1 MPTIVKDI
9 IYFVFNAI
17 AFPAI
22 ALAFFVRVQNDF
34 KIKKWLVFAIALP
47 INILV
52 TCLYLENYVPR
63 IVTSIVFQI
72 ICFSVS
78 LLLSRDKFWFKFS
91 TLIVYEVITIIF
103 DMLTYMVISNVSTS
117 DYPYWIASVM
127 CILAM
132 TLSLYFSEQF
142 IKSIKNKKFNKKSLS
157 FLLIPVSQFIT
168 YYSIGIEFLVLFPRH
183 DETLTNGKAF
193 SGTASVILIASG
205 LFALIADIIAF
216 KQYIKSFDMVQ
227 IEAEN
232 KALEYQNQLNLNY
245 FSELKENETELRKIK
260 HDISGCLETMKE
272 IIYTEKDTEKAQ
284 HFFDELSMTL
294 GNITTGFY
302 CKNSLINAIIIS
314 KSKICDKQGIRLSA
328 EIKIPEALNIS
339 DTDFC
344 RILVNMLDNA
354 IEANEKEDKN
364 KFIDLSIKEN
374 DGFIYLSTRNPFSG
388 ENIGST
394 TKENKKEHGYGLR
407 ILNDFAQKYDGYFKA
422 ESQSN
427 TLSSLVV
434 LKNEY
439 SDN

>member
-1 MPTIVKDI
+1 MPISLSDLISCIFNMIIVPLI
-9 IYFVFNAI
+9 SSV
-17 AFPAI
+17 
-22 ALAFFVRVQNDF
+22 FFVRVQKDIR
-34 KIKKWLVFAIALP
+34 IKKRLI
-47 INILV
+47 ITV
-52 TCLYLENYVPR
+52 TVA
-63 IVTSIVFQI
+63 VGSIVALLNSLEIIPRTFSTVLFQSLI
-72 ICFSVS
+72 ICVALFTSRDRPLNKFINLIVYYIVMTLLDIFVYALTSFSPS
-78 LLLSRDKFWFKFS
+78 TSGSILIILFALLLS
-91 TLIVYEVITIIF
+91 
-103 DMLTYMVISNVSTS
+103 LT
-117 DYPYWIASVM
+117 
-127 CILAM
+127 
-132 TLSLYFSEQF
+132 LYFSEQF
-142 IKSIKNKKFNKKSLS
+142 IKSFRDKKLSKKSFV
-157 FLLIPVSQFIT
+157 FLLIPVSQAIT
-168 YYSIGIEFLVLFPRH
+168 YASFGFATITIFPRYA
-183 DETLTNGKAF
+183 ELLNKSNSLAGMPAIILSAAVTL
-193 SGTASVILIASG
+193 S
-205 LFALIADIIAF
+205 LIADIIAF
-216 KQYIKSFDMVQ
+216 KQYVISLDMAQ

-339 DTDFC
+339 DTDIC

-354 IEANEKEDKN
+354 IEANEKEEKN

>member
-1 MPTIVKDI
+1 MPISLSDLISCIFNMFIVPLI
-9 IYFVFNAI
+9 SSV
-17 AFPAI
+17 
-22 ALAFFVRVQNDF
+22 FFVRVQKDIR
-34 KIKKWLVFAIALP
+34 IKKRLI
-47 INILV
+47 ITV
-52 TCLYLENYVPR
+52 TVA
-63 IVTSIVFQI
+63 VGSIVALLNSLEIIPRTFSTVLFQSLI
-72 ICFSVS
+72 ICVALFTSRDRPLNKFINLIVYYIVMTLLDIFVYALTSFSPS
-78 LLLSRDKFWFKFS
+78 TSGSILIILFALLLS
-91 TLIVYEVITIIF
+91 
-103 DMLTYMVISNVSTS
+103 LT
-117 DYPYWIASVM
+117 
-127 CILAM
+127 
-132 TLSLYFSEQF
+132 LYFSEQF
-142 IKSIKNKKFNKKSLS
+142 IKSFRDKKLSKKSFV
-157 FLLIPVSQFIT
+157 FLLIPVSQAIT
-168 YYSIGIEFLVLFPRH
+168 YASFGLATITIFPRYA
-183 DETLTNGKAF
+183 ELLNKSNSLAGMPAIILSAAVTL
-193 SGTASVILIASG
+193 S
-205 LFALIADIIAF
+205 LIADIIAF
-216 KQYIKSFDMVQ
+216 KQYVISLDMAQ

-339 DTDFC
+339 DTDIC

-374 DGFIYLSTRNPFSG
+374 DGFIYLSTLNPFSG

-407 ILNDFAQKYDGYFKA
+407 ILNDIAQKYNGYTKTAADKNVIFI
-422 ESQSN
+422 
-427 TLSSLVV
+427 LIV
-434 LKNEY
+434 LKN
-439 SDN
+439 

>member
-1 MPTIVKDI
+1 MPISLSDLISCIFNMFIVPLI
-9 IYFVFNAI
+9 SSV
-17 AFPAI
+17 
-22 ALAFFVRVQNDF
+22 FFVRVQKNIR
-34 KIKKWLVFAIALP
+34 IKKRLI
-47 INILV
+47 ITV
-52 TCLYLENYVPR
+52 TVA
-63 IVTSIVFQI
+63 VGSIVALLNSLEIIPRTFSTVLFQCLI
-72 ICFSVS
+72 ICVALFTSRDRPLNKFINLIVYYIVMTLLDIFVYALTSFSPS
-78 LLLSRDKFWFKFS
+78 TSGSILIILFALLLS
-91 TLIVYEVITIIF
+91 
-103 DMLTYMVISNVSTS
+103 LT
-117 DYPYWIASVM
+117 
-127 CILAM
+127 
-132 TLSLYFSEQF
+132 LYFSEQF
-142 IKSIKNKKFNKKSLS
+142 IKSFRDKKLSKKSFV
-157 FLLIPVSQFIT
+157 FLLIPVSQAIT
-168 YYSIGIEFLVLFPRH
+168 YASFGFATITIFPRYA
-183 DETLTNGKAF
+183 ELLNKSNSLAGMPAIILSAAVTL
-193 SGTASVILIASG
+193 S
-205 LFALIADIIAF
+205 LIADIIAF
-216 KQYIKSFDMVQ
+216 KQYVISLDMAQ

-339 DTDFC
+339 DTDIC

-354 IEANEKEDKN
+354 IEANEKEEKN

-407 ILNDFAQKYDGYFKA
+407 ILNDIAQKYNGYTKTAADKNVIFI
-422 ESQSN
+422 
-427 TLSSLVV
+427 LIV
-434 LKNEY
+434 LKN
-439 SDN
+439 

>member
-1 MPTIVKDI
+1 MPISLSDLISCIFNMIIVPLI
-9 IYFVFNAI
+9 SSV
-17 AFPAI
+17 
-22 ALAFFVRVQNDF
+22 FFVRVQKDIR
-34 KIKKWLVFAIALP
+34 IKKRLI
-47 INILV
+47 ITV
-52 TCLYLENYVPR
+52 TVA
-63 IVTSIVFQI
+63 VGSIVALLNSLEIIPRTFSTVLFQSLI
-72 ICFSVS
+72 ICVALFTSRDRPLNKFINLIVYYIVMTLLDIFVYALTSFSPS
-78 LLLSRDKFWFKFS
+78 TSGSILIILFALLLS
-91 TLIVYEVITIIF
+91 
-103 DMLTYMVISNVSTS
+103 LT
-117 DYPYWIASVM
+117 
-127 CILAM
+127 
-132 TLSLYFSEQF
+132 LYFSEQF
-142 IKSIKNKKFNKKSLS
+142 IKSFRDKKLSKKSFV
-157 FLLIPVSQFIT
+157 FLLIPVSQAIT
-168 YYSIGIEFLVLFPRH
+168 YASFGFATITIFPRYA
-183 DETLTNGKAF
+183 ELLNKSNSLAGMPAIILSAAVTL
-193 SGTASVILIASG
+193 S
-205 LFALIADIIAF
+205 LIADIIAF
-216 KQYIKSFDMVQ
+216 KQYVISLDMAQ

-314 KSKICDKQGIRLSA
+314 KSKICDKQGIRLNA

-339 DTDFC
+339 DTDIC

-407 ILNDFAQKYDGYFKA
+407 ILNDIAQKYNGYTKTAADKNVIFI
-422 ESQSN
+422 
-427 TLSSLVV
+427 LIV
-434 LKNEY
+434 LKN
-439 SDN
+439 

>member
-1 MPTIVKDI
+1 MPISLSDLISCIFNMIIVPLI
-9 IYFVFNAI
+9 SSV
-17 AFPAI
+17 
-22 ALAFFVRVQNDF
+22 FFVRVQKDIR
-34 KIKKWLVFAIALP
+34 IKKRLI
-47 INILV
+47 ITV
-52 TCLYLENYVPR
+52 TVA
-63 IVTSIVFQI
+63 VGSIVALLNSLEIIPRTFSTVLFQSLI
-72 ICFSVS
+72 ICVALFTSRDRPLNKFINLIVYYIVMTLLDIFVYALTSFSPS
-78 LLLSRDKFWFKFS
+78 TSGSILIILFALLLS
-91 TLIVYEVITIIF
+91 
-103 DMLTYMVISNVSTS
+103 LT
-117 DYPYWIASVM
+117 
-127 CILAM
+127 
-132 TLSLYFSEQF
+132 LYFSEQF
-142 IKSIKNKKFNKKSLS
+142 IKSFRDKKLSKKSFV
-157 FLLIPVSQFIT
+157 FLLIPVSQAIT
-168 YYSIGIEFLVLFPRH
+168 YASFGFATITIFPRYA
-183 DETLTNGKAF
+183 ELLNKSNSLAGMPAIILSAAVTL
-193 SGTASVILIASG
+193 S
-205 LFALIADIIAF
+205 LIADIIAF
-216 KQYIKSFDMVQ
+216 KQYVISLDMAQ

-339 DTDFC
+339 DTDIC

-374 DGFIYLSTRNPFSG
+374 DGFIYLSTLNPFSG

-407 ILNDFAQKYDGYFKA
+407 ILNDIAQKYNGYTKTAADKNVIFI
-422 ESQSN
+422 
-427 TLSSLVV
+427 LIV
-434 LKNEY
+434 LKN
-439 SDN
+439 

>member
-1 MPTIVKDI
+1 MPISLSDLISCIFNMFIVPLI
-9 IYFVFNAI
+9 SSV
-17 AFPAI
+17 
-22 ALAFFVRVQNDF
+22 FFVRVQKDIR
-34 KIKKWLVFAIALP
+34 IKKRLI
-47 INILV
+47 ITV
-52 TCLYLENYVPR
+52 TVA
-63 IVTSIVFQI
+63 VGSIVALLNSLEIIPRTFSTILFQSLI
-72 ICFSVS
+72 ICVALFTSRDRPLNKFINLIVYYIVMTLLDIFVYALTSFSPS
-78 LLLSRDKFWFKFS
+78 TSGSILIILFALLLS
-91 TLIVYEVITIIF
+91 
-103 DMLTYMVISNVSTS
+103 LT
-117 DYPYWIASVM
+117 
-127 CILAM
+127 
-132 TLSLYFSEQF
+132 LYFSEQF
-142 IKSIKNKKFNKKSLS
+142 IKSFRDKKLSKKSFV
-157 FLLIPVSQFIT
+157 FLLIPVSQAIT
-168 YYSIGIEFLVLFPRH
+168 YASFGFATITIFPRYA
-183 DETLTNGKAF
+183 ELLNKSNSLAGMPAIILSAAVTL
-193 SGTASVILIASG
+193 S
-205 LFALIADIIAF
+205 LIADIIAF
-216 KQYIKSFDMVQ
+216 KQYVISLDMAQ
-227 IEAEN
+227 IEVEN

-260 HDISGCLETMKE
+260 HDISGCLKTMKE

-339 DTDFC
+339 DTDIC

-407 ILNDFAQKYDGYFKA
+407 ILNDIAQKYNGYTKTAADKNVIFI
-422 ESQSN
+422 
-427 TLSSLVV
+427 LIV
-434 LKNEY
+434 LKN
-439 SDN
+439 

>member
-1 MPTIVKDI
+1 MPISLSDLISCIFNMFIVPLI
-9 IYFVFNAI
+9 SSV
-17 AFPAI
+17 
-22 ALAFFVRVQNDF
+22 FFVRVQKDIR
-34 KIKKWLVFAIALP
+34 IKKRLI
-47 INILV
+47 ITV
-52 TCLYLENYVPR
+52 TVA
-63 IVTSIVFQI
+63 VGSIVALLNSLEIIPRTFSTVLFQSLI
-72 ICFSVS
+72 ICVALFTSRDRPLNKFINLIVYYIVMTLLDIFVYTLTSFSPS
-78 LLLSRDKFWFKFS
+78 TSGSILIILFALLLS
-91 TLIVYEVITIIF
+91 
-103 DMLTYMVISNVSTS
+103 LT
-117 DYPYWIASVM
+117 
-127 CILAM
+127 
-132 TLSLYFSEQF
+132 LYFSEQF
-142 IKSIKNKKFNKKSLS
+142 IKSFRDKKLSKKSFV
-157 FLLIPVSQFIT
+157 FLLIPVSQVIT
-168 YYSIGIEFLVLFPRH
+168 YASFGFATITIFPRYA
-183 DETLTNGKAF
+183 ELLNKSNSLAGMPAIILSAAVTL
-193 SGTASVILIASG
+193 S
-205 LFALIADIIAF
+205 LIADIIAF
-216 KQYIKSFDMVQ
+216 KQYVISLDMAQ

-339 DTDFC
+339 DTDIC

-407 ILNDFAQKYDGYFKA
+407 ILNDIAQKYNGYTKTAADKNVIFI
-422 ESQSN
+422 
-427 TLSSLVV
+427 LIV
-434 LKNEY
+434 LKN
-439 SDN
+439 

>member
-1 MPTIVKDI
+1 MPISLSVLISCIFNMIIVPLI
-9 IYFVFNAI
+9 SSV
-17 AFPAI
+17 
-22 ALAFFVRVQNDF
+22 FFVRVQKDIR
-34 KIKKWLVFAIALP
+34 IKKRLI
-47 INILV
+47 ITV
-52 TCLYLENYVPR
+52 TVA
-63 IVTSIVFQI
+63 VGSIVALLNSLEIIPRTFSTVLFQSLI
-72 ICFSVS
+72 ICVALFTSRDRPLNKFINLIVYYIVMTLLDIFVYALTSFSPS
-78 LLLSRDKFWFKFS
+78 TSGSILIILFALLLS
-91 TLIVYEVITIIF
+91 
-103 DMLTYMVISNVSTS
+103 LT
-117 DYPYWIASVM
+117 
-127 CILAM
+127 
-132 TLSLYFSEQF
+132 LYFSEQF
-142 IKSIKNKKFNKKSLS
+142 IKSFRDKKLSKKSFV
-157 FLLIPVSQFIT
+157 FLLIPVSQAIT
-168 YYSIGIEFLVLFPRH
+168 YASFGFATITIFPRYA
-183 DETLTNGKAF
+183 ELLNKSNSLAGMPAIILSAAVTL
-193 SGTASVILIASG
+193 SV
-205 LFALIADIIAF
+205 IADIIAF
-216 KQYIKSFDMVQ
+216 KQYVISLDMAQ

-314 KSKICDKQGIRLSA
+314 KSKICDKQGIRLNA

-339 DTDFC
+339 DTDIC

-407 ILNDFAQKYDGYFKA
+407 ILNDIAQKYNGYTKTAADKNVIFI
-422 ESQSN
+422 
-427 TLSSLVV
+427 LIV
-434 LKNEY
+434 LKN
-439 SDN
+439 

>member
-1 MPTIVKDI
+1 MPIFLSDLISCIFNMIIVPLI
-9 IYFVFNAI
+9 SSV
-17 AFPAI
+17 
-22 ALAFFVRVQNDF
+22 FFVRVQKDIR
-34 KIKKWLVFAIALP
+34 IKKRLI
-47 INILV
+47 ITV
-52 TCLYLENYVPR
+52 TVAVGS
-63 IVTSIVFQI
+63 IVTLLNSLEIIPRAFSTVLFQSLI
-72 ICFSVS
+72 ICVALFTSRDRPLNKFINLIVYYIVMTLLDIFVYALTSFSPS
-78 LLLSRDKFWFKFS
+78 TSGPILIILFALLLS
-91 TLIVYEVITIIF
+91 
-103 DMLTYMVISNVSTS
+103 
-117 DYPYWIASVM
+117 
-127 CILAM
+127 LA
-132 TLSLYFSEQF
+132 LYFSEQF
-142 IKSIKNKKFNKKSLS
+142 IKSFRNKKPSKKSFV
-157 FLLIPVSQFIT
+157 FLLIPVSQAIT
-168 YYSIGIEFLVLFPRH
+168 YVSFGFATITFFPKYSELLSKSNSLAGMPAIIL
-183 DETLTNGKAF
+183 
-193 SGTASVILIASG
+193 SASVTLSLIV
-205 LFALIADIIAF
+205 DIIAF
-216 KQYIKSFDMVQ
+216 KQYVKSLDMAQ

-314 KSKICDKQGIRLSA
+314 KSKICDKQGIRLNA
-328 EIKIPEALNIS
+328 EIKIPETLNIS
-339 DTDFC
+339 DTDIC

-394 TKENKKEHGYGLR
+394 TKENKREHGYGLR
-407 ILNDFAQKYDGYFKA
+407 ILNDFAQKYDGYFKT

-439 SDN
+439 SDS

>member
-1 MPTIVKDI
+1 MPISLSDLISCIFNMIIVPLI
-9 IYFVFNAI
+9 SSV
-17 AFPAI
+17 
-22 ALAFFVRVQNDF
+22 FFVRVQKDIR
-34 KIKKWLVFAIALP
+34 IKKRLI
-47 INILV
+47 ITV
-52 TCLYLENYVPR
+52 TVAVGS
-63 IVTSIVFQI
+63 IVTLLNSLEIIPRAFSTVLFQSLI
-72 ICFSVS
+72 ICVALFTSRDRPLNKFINLIVYYIVMTLLDIFVYALTSFSPS
-78 LLLSRDKFWFKFS
+78 TSGSILIILFALLLS
-91 TLIVYEVITIIF
+91 
-103 DMLTYMVISNVSTS
+103 LT
-117 DYPYWIASVM
+117 
-127 CILAM
+127 
-132 TLSLYFSEQF
+132 LYFSEQF
-142 IKSIKNKKFNKKSLS
+142 IKSFRDKKLSKKSFV
-157 FLLIPVSQFIT
+157 FLLIPVSQAIT
-168 YYSIGIEFLVLFPRH
+168 YASFGFATITIFPRYA
-183 DETLTNGKAF
+183 ELLNKSNSLAGMPAIILSAAVTL
-193 SGTASVILIASG
+193 S
-205 LFALIADIIAF
+205 LIADIIAF
-216 KQYIKSFDMVQ
+216 KQYVISLDMAQ

-339 DTDFC
+339 DTDIC

-354 IEANEKEDKN
+354 IEANEKEEKN

>member
-1 MPTIVKDI
+1 MPISLSDLISCIFNMIIVPLI
-9 IYFVFNAI
+9 SSV
-17 AFPAI
+17 
-22 ALAFFVRVQNDF
+22 FFVRVQKDIR
-34 KIKKWLVFAIALP
+34 IKKRLI
-47 INILV
+47 ITV
-52 TCLYLENYVPR
+52 TVA
-63 IVTSIVFQI
+63 VGSIVALLNSLEIIPRAFSTVLFQSLI
-72 ICFSVS
+72 ICVALFTSRDRPLNKFINLIVYYIVMTLLDIFVYALTSFSPS
-78 LLLSRDKFWFKFS
+78 TSGSILIILFALLLS
-91 TLIVYEVITIIF
+91 
-103 DMLTYMVISNVSTS
+103 LT
-117 DYPYWIASVM
+117 
-127 CILAM
+127 
-132 TLSLYFSEQF
+132 LYFSEQF
-142 IKSIKNKKFNKKSLS
+142 IKSFRDKKLSKKSFV
-157 FLLIPVSQFIT
+157 FLLIPVSQAIT
-168 YYSIGIEFLVLFPRH
+168 YASFGFATITIFPRYA
-183 DETLTNGKAF
+183 ELLNKSNSLAGMPAIILSAAVTL
-193 SGTASVILIASG
+193 S
-205 LFALIADIIAF
+205 LIADIIAF
-216 KQYIKSFDMVQ
+216 KQYVISLDMAQ

-339 DTDFC
+339 DTDIC

>member
-1 MPTIVKDI
+1 MPISLSDLISCIFNMIIVPLI
-9 IYFVFNAI
+9 SSV
-17 AFPAI
+17 
-22 ALAFFVRVQNDF
+22 FFVRVQKDIR
-34 KIKKWLVFAIALP
+34 IKKRLI
-47 INILV
+47 ITV
-52 TCLYLENYVPR
+52 TVAVGS
-63 IVTSIVFQI
+63 IVTLLNSLEIIPRAFSTVLFQSLI
-72 ICFSVS
+72 ICVALFTSRDRPLNKFINLIVYYIVMTLLDIFVYALTSFSPS
-78 LLLSRDKFWFKFS
+78 TSGSILIILFALLLS
-91 TLIVYEVITIIF
+91 
-103 DMLTYMVISNVSTS
+103 LT
-117 DYPYWIASVM
+117 
-127 CILAM
+127 
-132 TLSLYFSEQF
+132 LYFSEQF
-142 IKSIKNKKFNKKSLS
+142 IKSFRDKKLSKKSFV
-157 FLLIPVSQFIT
+157 FLLIPVSQAIT
-168 YYSIGIEFLVLFPRH
+168 YASFGFATITIFPRYA
-183 DETLTNGKAF
+183 ELLNKSNSLAGMPAIILSAAVTL
-193 SGTASVILIASG
+193 S
-205 LFALIADIIAF
+205 LIADIIAF
-216 KQYIKSFDMVQ
+216 KQYVISLDMAQ

-314 KSKICDKQGIRLSA
+314 KSKICDKQGIRLNA

-339 DTDFC
+339 DTDIC

-374 DGFIYLSTRNPFSG
+374 DGFIYLSTLNPFSG

-407 ILNDFAQKYDGYFKA
+407 ILNDIAQKYNGYTKTAADKNVIFI
-422 ESQSN
+422 
-427 TLSSLVV
+427 LIV
-434 LKNEY
+434 LKN
-439 SDN
+439 

>member
-1 MPTIVKDI
+1 MPISLSDLISCIFNMFIVPLI
-9 IYFVFNAI
+9 SSV
-17 AFPAI
+17 
-22 ALAFFVRVQNDF
+22 FFVRVQKDIR
-34 KIKKWLVFAIALP
+34 IKKWLI
-47 INILV
+47 ITV
-52 TCLYLENYVPR
+52 TVA
-63 IVTSIVFQI
+63 VGSIVALLNSLEIIPRTFSTILFQSLI
-72 ICFSVS
+72 ICVALFTSRDRPLNKFINLIVYYIVMTLLDIFVYALTSFSPS
-78 LLLSRDKFWFKFS
+78 TSGSILIILFALLLS
-91 TLIVYEVITIIF
+91 
-103 DMLTYMVISNVSTS
+103 LT
-117 DYPYWIASVM
+117 
-127 CILAM
+127 
-132 TLSLYFSEQF
+132 LYFSEQF
-142 IKSIKNKKFNKKSLS
+142 IKSFRDKKLSKKSFV
-157 FLLIPVSQFIT
+157 FLLIPVSQAIT
-168 YYSIGIEFLVLFPRH
+168 YASFGFATITIFPRYA
-183 DETLTNGKAF
+183 ELLNKSNSLAGMPAIILSAAVTL
-193 SGTASVILIASG
+193 S
-205 LFALIADIIAF
+205 LIADIIAF
-216 KQYIKSFDMVQ
+216 KQYVISLDMAQ
-227 IEAEN
+227 IEAKN

-272 IIYTEKDTEKAQ
+272 IIYTEKDTKKAQ

-339 DTDFC
+339 DTDIC

-407 ILNDFAQKYDGYFKA
+407 ILNDIAQKYNGYTKTAADKNVIFI
-422 ESQSN
+422 
-427 TLSSLVV
+427 LIV
-434 LKNEY
+434 LKN
-439 SDN
+439 

>member
-1 MPTIVKDI
+1 MPISLSDLISCIFNMIIVPLI
-9 IYFVFNAI
+9 SSV
-17 AFPAI
+17 
-22 ALAFFVRVQNDF
+22 FFVRVQKDIR
-34 KIKKWLVFAIALP
+34 IKKRLI
-47 INILV
+47 ITV
-52 TCLYLENYVPR
+52 TVA
-63 IVTSIVFQI
+63 VGSIVALLNSLEIIPRTFSTVLFQSLI
-72 ICFSVS
+72 ICVALFTSRDRSLNKFINLVVYYIVMTLLDIFVYALTSFSPS
-78 LLLSRDKFWFKFS
+78 TSGSILIILFALLLS
-91 TLIVYEVITIIF
+91 
-103 DMLTYMVISNVSTS
+103 LT
-117 DYPYWIASVM
+117 
-127 CILAM
+127 
-132 TLSLYFSEQF
+132 LYFSEQF
-142 IKSIKNKKFNKKSLS
+142 IKSFRDKKLSKKSFV
-157 FLLIPVSQFIT
+157 FLLIPVSQAIT
-168 YYSIGIEFLVLFPRH
+168 YASFGFATITIFPRYA
-183 DETLTNGKAF
+183 ELLNKSNSLAGMPAIILSAAVTL
-193 SGTASVILIASG
+193 S
-205 LFALIADIIAF
+205 LIADIIAF
-216 KQYIKSFDMVQ
+216 KQYVISLDMAQ

-339 DTDFC
+339 DTDIC

-407 ILNDFAQKYDGYFKA
+407 ILNDFAQKYDGYFKT

>member
-1 MPTIVKDI
+1 MPISLSDLISCIFNMIIVPLI
-9 IYFVFNAI
+9 SSV
-17 AFPAI
+17 
-22 ALAFFVRVQNDF
+22 FFVRVQKDIR
-34 KIKKWLVFAIALP
+34 IKKRLI
-47 INILV
+47 ITV
-52 TCLYLENYVPR
+52 TVA
-63 IVTSIVFQI
+63 VGSIVALLNSLEIIPRTFSTVLFQSLI
-72 ICFSVS
+72 ICVALFTSRDRSLNKFINLVVYYIVMTLLDIFVYALTSFSPS
-78 LLLSRDKFWFKFS
+78 TSGSILIILFALLLS
-91 TLIVYEVITIIF
+91 
-103 DMLTYMVISNVSTS
+103 LT
-117 DYPYWIASVM
+117 
-127 CILAM
+127 
-132 TLSLYFSEQF
+132 LYFSEQF
-142 IKSIKNKKFNKKSLS
+142 IKSFRDKKLSKKSFV
-157 FLLIPVSQFIT
+157 FLLIPVSQAIT
-168 YYSIGIEFLVLFPRH
+168 YASFGFATITIFPRYA
-183 DETLTNGKAF
+183 ELLNKSNSLAGMPAIILSAAVTL
-193 SGTASVILIASG
+193 S
-205 LFALIADIIAF
+205 LIADIIAF
-216 KQYIKSFDMVQ
+216 KQYVISLDMAQ

-314 KSKICDKQGIRLSA
+314 KSKICDKQGIRLNA

-339 DTDFC
+339 DTDIC

-354 IEANEKEDKN
+354 IEANEKEEKN

>member
-1 MPTIVKDI
+1 MPISLSDLISCIFNMFIVPLI
-9 IYFVFNAI
+9 SSV
-17 AFPAI
+17 
-22 ALAFFVRVQNDF
+22 FFVRVQKDIR
-34 KIKKWLVFAIALP
+34 IKKRLI
-47 INILV
+47 ITV
-52 TCLYLENYVPR
+52 TVAVGS
-63 IVTSIVFQI
+63 IVTLLNSLEIIPRAFSTVLFQSLI
-72 ICFSVS
+72 ICVALFTSRDRPLNKFINLIVYYIVMTLLDIFVYALTSFSPS
-78 LLLSRDKFWFKFS
+78 TSGSILIILFALLLS
-91 TLIVYEVITIIF
+91 
-103 DMLTYMVISNVSTS
+103 LT
-117 DYPYWIASVM
+117 
-127 CILAM
+127 
-132 TLSLYFSEQF
+132 LYFSEQF
-142 IKSIKNKKFNKKSLS
+142 IKSFRDKKLSKKSFV
-157 FLLIPVSQFIT
+157 FLLIPVSQAIT
-168 YYSIGIEFLVLFPRH
+168 YASFGFATITIFPRYA
-183 DETLTNGKAF
+183 ELLNKSNSLAGMPAIILSAAVTL
-193 SGTASVILIASG
+193 S
-205 LFALIADIIAF
+205 LIADIIAF
-216 KQYIKSFDMVQ
+216 KQYVISLDMAQ

-339 DTDFC
+339 DTDIC

-354 IEANEKEDKN
+354 IEANEKEEKN

>member
-1 MPTIVKDI
+1 MPISLSDLISCIFNMIIVPLI
-9 IYFVFNAI
+9 SSV
-17 AFPAI
+17 
-22 ALAFFVRVQNDF
+22 FFVRVQKDIR
-34 KIKKWLVFAIALP
+34 IKKRLI
-47 INILV
+47 ITV
-52 TCLYLENYVPR
+52 TVA
-63 IVTSIVFQI
+63 VGSIVALLNSLEIIPRTFSTVLFQSLI
-72 ICFSVS
+72 ICVALFTSRDRPLNKFINLIVYYIVMTLLDIFVYALTSFSPS
-78 LLLSRDKFWFKFS
+78 TSGSILIILFALLLS
-91 TLIVYEVITIIF
+91 
-103 DMLTYMVISNVSTS
+103 LT
-117 DYPYWIASVM
+117 
-127 CILAM
+127 
-132 TLSLYFSEQF
+132 LYFSEQF
-142 IKSIKNKKFNKKSLS
+142 IKSFRDKKLSKKSFV
-157 FLLIPVSQFIT
+157 FLLIPVSQAIT
-168 YYSIGIEFLVLFPRH
+168 YASFGFATITIFPRYA
-183 DETLTNGKAF
+183 ELLNKSNSLAGMPAIILSAAVTL
-193 SGTASVILIASG
+193 S
-205 LFALIADIIAF
+205 LIADIIAF
-216 KQYIKSFDMVQ
+216 KQYVISLDMAQ

-339 DTDFC
+339 DTDIC

-354 IEANEKEDKN
+354 IEANEKEEKN

-407 ILNDFAQKYDGYFKA
+407 ILNDFAQKYDGYFKT

>member
-1 MPTIVKDI
+1 MPISLSDLISCIFNMFIVPLI
-9 IYFVFNAI
+9 SSV
-17 AFPAI
+17 
-22 ALAFFVRVQNDF
+22 FFVRVQKDIR
-34 KIKKWLVFAIALP
+34 IKKRLI
-47 INILV
+47 ITV
-52 TCLYLENYVPR
+52 TVA
-63 IVTSIVFQI
+63 VGSIVALLNSLEIIPRAFSTVLFQSLI
-72 ICFSVS
+72 ICVALFTSKDRPLNKFINLIVYYIVMTLLDIFVYALTSFSPS
-78 LLLSRDKFWFKFS
+78 TSGSILIILFALLLS
-91 TLIVYEVITIIF
+91 
-103 DMLTYMVISNVSTS
+103 LT
-117 DYPYWIASVM
+117 
-127 CILAM
+127 
-132 TLSLYFSEQF
+132 LYFSEQF
-142 IKSIKNKKFNKKSLS
+142 IKSFRDKKLSKKSFV
-157 FLLIPVSQFIT
+157 FLLIPVSQAIT
-168 YYSIGIEFLVLFPRH
+168 YASFGFATITIFPRYA
-183 DETLTNGKAF
+183 ELLNKSNSLAGMPAIILSAAVTL
-193 SGTASVILIASG
+193 S
-205 LFALIADIIAF
+205 LIADIIAF
-216 KQYIKSFDMVQ
+216 KQYVISLDMAQ

-339 DTDFC
+339 DTDIC

-407 ILNDFAQKYDGYFKA
+407 ILNDIAQKYNGYTKTAADKNVIFI
-422 ESQSN
+422 
-427 TLSSLVV
+427 LIV
-434 LKNEY
+434 LKN
-439 SDN
+439 

>member
-1 MPTIVKDI
+1 MPISLSDLISCIFNMFIVPLI
-9 IYFVFNAI
+9 SSV
-17 AFPAI
+17 
-22 ALAFFVRVQNDF
+22 FFVRVQKDIR
-34 KIKKWLVFAIALP
+34 IKKRLI
-47 INILV
+47 ITV
-52 TCLYLENYVPR
+52 TVA
-63 IVTSIVFQI
+63 VGSIVALLNSLEIIPRTFSTVLFQSLI
-72 ICFSVS
+72 ICVALFTSRDRPLNKFINLIVYYIVMTLLDIFVYALTSFSPS
-78 LLLSRDKFWFKFS
+78 TSGSILIILFALLLS
-91 TLIVYEVITIIF
+91 
-103 DMLTYMVISNVSTS
+103 LT
-117 DYPYWIASVM
+117 
-127 CILAM
+127 
-132 TLSLYFSEQF
+132 LYFSEQF
-142 IKSIKNKKFNKKSLS
+142 IKSFRDKKLSKKSFV
-157 FLLIPVSQFIT
+157 FLLIPVSQAIT
-168 YYSIGIEFLVLFPRH
+168 YASFGFATITIFPRYA
-183 DETLTNGKAF
+183 ELLNKSNSLAGMPAIILSAAVTL
-193 SGTASVILIASG
+193 S
-205 LFALIADIIAF
+205 LIADIIAF
-216 KQYIKSFDMVQ
+216 KQYVISLDMAQ

-339 DTDFC
+339 DTDIC

-407 ILNDFAQKYDGYFKA
+407 ILNDIAQKYNGYTKTAADKNVIFI
-422 ESQSN
+422 
-427 TLSSLVV
+427 LIV
-434 LKNEY
+434 LKN
-439 SDN
+439 